1 MMFKVKDIV
10 TPEGDHK
17 DVIFRIHS
25 VRWDYYWSLAG
36 IRSNEKRWL
45 ATGTHIGK
53 RYCGTWVD
61 QFHLEECVP
70 YNPMCKFKKIKSFSM
85 TE

>member
-1 MMFKVKDIV
+1 MAFKAGDIV

-17 DVIFRIHS
+17 DVIFRIYS
-25 VRWDYYWSLAG
+25 VRWEYYWSLGG
-36 IRSNEKRWL
+36 IRSDEKRWL

-53 RYCGTWVD
+53 KYHGTWVN
-61 QFHLEECVP
+61 QFHLDQCVL
-70 YNPMCKFKKIKSFSM
+70 YNPICKFKKIKQFSM